1 MDRKE
6 IQKQRM
12 MAYFINAAK
21 EIITEEGVKGLTAR
35 KVGEKAG
42 FSYATLY
49 NYFND
54 IKELLAYCAFDFLE
68 DCYKYMLG
76 FKDDSKDSLQQLIAH
91 SCAYFRYFA
100 ENPDLF
106 RLVFTEDIGDIYKTL
121 GKENKRP
128 SVDLLLEDT
137 LVRCARD
144 GYISEK
150 KVDLVGELIASSL
163 HGKLV
168 FYVGGRSS
176 MSLDEMIKLIEADV
190 RFLMEDKNEKE

>member
-12 MAYFINAAK
+12 MTYFINAAK

-42 FSYATLY
+42 YSYATLY
-49 NYFND
+49 NYFKD
-54 IKELLAYCAFDFLE
+54 LKALLAHCAFEFLE
-68 DCYKYMLG
+68 DCYKYMLS
-76 FKDDSKDSLQQLIAH
+76 FKDDSKDSLQQLIVYA
-91 SCAYFRYFA
+91 CEYFRYFA
-100 ENPDLF
+100 ENPGLF
-106 RLVFTEDIGDIYKTL
+106 HLVFTEDIGDIFETL

-144 GYISEK
+144 GYLSEN
-150 KVDLVGELIASSL
+150 KVYLLGELIASSL

-168 FYVGGRSS
+168 FYIGGRSS
-176 MSLDEMIKLIEADV
+176 MPLDEMIKLIEADI
-190 RFLMEDKNEKE
+190 RFLMEDKNEKV